1 MAVDPLRAEIEHIKC
16 VVKVYT
22 FDLTGYTILPD
33 VITITLKKNIKTI
46 EKVERELA
54 SERISTLLATYG
66 WYVTTMTIVA
76 DELVVTAEKRRT
88 LTRVM

>member
-1 MAVDPLRAEIEHIKC
+1 MAVDPLRAEIEHIKY
-16 VVKVYT
+16 VVKVYA

-33 VITITLKKNIKTI
+33 VIAITLKKNIKTI
-46 EKVERELA
+46 EEVERELA
-54 SERISTLLATYG
+54 SERISTLLANYG

>member
-1 MAVDPLRAEIEHIKC
+1 MAVDPLRAEIEHIKY

-54 SERISTLLATYG
+54 SERISTLLSSYG
-66 WYVTTMTIVA
+66 WYVTTMTIIA

-88 LTRVM
+88 LTRVI